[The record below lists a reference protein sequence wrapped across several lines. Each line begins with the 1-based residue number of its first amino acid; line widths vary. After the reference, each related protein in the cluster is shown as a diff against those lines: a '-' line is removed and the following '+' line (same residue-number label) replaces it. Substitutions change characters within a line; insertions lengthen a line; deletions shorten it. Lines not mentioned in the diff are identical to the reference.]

1 MRHLTTVAIALCGAL
16 AATTGPAH
24 AQTFN
29 SGSTG
34 ADGAFSPTTNTTL
47 ALPATGLFNFT
58 TVTIPSGVTVRFT
71 RNAANTAVTFLA
83 NGNVSIAGAIDISA
97 TSRGNGVGG
106 PFLGRNDGRGGPG
119 RRDGRHG

>member
-1 MRHLTTVAIALCGAL
+1 MRPLTMVAVALGGAL

-29 SGSTG
+29 SSSTG
-34 ADGAFSPTTNTTL
+34 ADGAFNPTTNTTL

-58 TVTIPSGVTVRFT
+58 TVTIPSGITVRFT

-83 NGNVSIAGAIDISA
+83 TGNVSIAGTIDISA
-97 TSRGNGVGG
+97 TSGGNV
-106 PFLGRNDGRGGPG
+106 FTLQ
-119 RRDGRHG
+119 